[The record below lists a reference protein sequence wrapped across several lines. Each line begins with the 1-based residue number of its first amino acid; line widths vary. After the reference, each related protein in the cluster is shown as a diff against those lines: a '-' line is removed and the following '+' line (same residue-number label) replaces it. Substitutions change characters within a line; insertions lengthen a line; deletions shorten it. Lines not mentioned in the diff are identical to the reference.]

1 MNVGT
6 ISDGFVCKIDD
17 GQHLVRESPESV
29 ETSGWRILGV

>member
-17 GQHLVRESPESV
+17 GQQSGLDSV
-29 ETSGWRILGV
+29 YGVQYSQRLRGI

>member
-17 GQHLVRESPESV
+17 GQQWAASNAFMSLSV
-29 ETSGWRILGV
+29 ILMPRW